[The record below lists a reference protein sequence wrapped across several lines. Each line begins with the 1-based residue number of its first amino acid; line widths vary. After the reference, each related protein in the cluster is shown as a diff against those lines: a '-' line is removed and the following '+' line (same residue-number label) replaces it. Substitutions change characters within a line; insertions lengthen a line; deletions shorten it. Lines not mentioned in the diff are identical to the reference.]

1 MNLKTL
7 GLVGLL
13 IASCNRPTTTEN
25 EIKANATDTVEQ
37 SADDS
42 LDGYWTDGSGP
53 NASNVIAD
61 DSIRDVEHNTWTKFD
76 LHGDSVTFHH
86 PDEIVKAKMYK
97 PHTDTLVYEF
107 SGVKTK
113 YWRFNN

>member
-13 IASCNRPTTTEN
+13 IVSCNRPTTTEN
-25 EIKANATDTVEQ
+25 EIKTNDTVEK

-42 LDGYWTDGSGP
+42 MDGYWTDGSGP
-53 NASNVIAD
+53 NASIVIAD

-76 LHGDSVTFHH
+76 LDGDSVALHH

-97 PHTDTLVYEF
+97 THADTLVYEF
-107 SGVKTK
+107 SGAKTK
-113 YWRFNN
+113 YWRFND